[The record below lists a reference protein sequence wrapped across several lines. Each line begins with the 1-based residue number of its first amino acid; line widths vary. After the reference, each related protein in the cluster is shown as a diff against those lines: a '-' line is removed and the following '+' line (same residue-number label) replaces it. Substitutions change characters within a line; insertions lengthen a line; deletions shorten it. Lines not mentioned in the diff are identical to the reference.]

1 MNYDEYTTPVEETT
15 TEELDINIEANSDFT
30 VTDNTSDVEDINIE
44 TSDDFV
50 MDVPLE
56 IYEVYIRVNDDSV
69 VVDIN
74 TGIFISDKSKWLKLD
89 EGTGDRYHHSQGN
102 YLDNGLV
109 DDNGIYNYKFIDG
122 VLVLRTDEEK
132 QPVVDKLNAQAEIN
146 QLKAKLL
153 ATDYISNKI
162 AEGAATKEEYA
173 EQIAQRAA
181 WRARINE
188 LEELL

>member
-30 VTDNTSDVEDINIE
+30 VTDNTPNVEDINIE

-56 IYEVYIRVNDDSV
+56 IYEVYIRVDDDNV
-69 VVDIN
+69 VIDIN

-102 YLDNGLV
+102 YLVNGLV

-122 VLVLRTDEEK
+122 VLALRTDEEK
-132 QPVVDKLNAQAEIN
+132 QPAIDKLNAQTEIN
-146 QLKAKLL
+146 QLKAKLD

-188 LEELL
+188 LELI